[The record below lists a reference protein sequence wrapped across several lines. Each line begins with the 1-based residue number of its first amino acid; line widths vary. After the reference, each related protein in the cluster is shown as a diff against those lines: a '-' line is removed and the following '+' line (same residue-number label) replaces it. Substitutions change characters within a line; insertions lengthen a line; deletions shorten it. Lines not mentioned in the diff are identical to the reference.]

1 MYKRILLPLDGSP
14 LAEQALPHAIALA
27 EHYHSELILM
37 RVLIPLPS
45 PPTTTE
51 AALQRATEEMAIL
64 AREYLDRVAADVQE
78 HGIPV
83 QMVTIGGRPHYQI
96 IQYAETNQVDLIVMC
111 TRGQSG
117 LSRWL
122 LGSVSDR
129 VVRGAN
135 VPVLMVRGQK
145 IGSLKSP

>member
-27 EHYHSELILM
+27 EHFHSELILL

-64 AREYLDRVAADVQE
+64 AREYLDRVAVGAQE
-78 HGIPV
+78 QGITV
-83 QMVTIGGRPHYQI
+83 QMVTIGGRPHWQI
-96 IQYAETNQVDLIVMC
+96 IQYAEANQVDLIVMC

-145 IGSLKSP
+145 MESLKSP

>member
-14 LAEQALPHAIALA
+14 LAEQALPHAVALA
-27 EHYHSELILM
+27 DYFHSELILL

-64 AREYLDRVAADVQE
+64 AREYLDRVAASAQE
-78 HGIPV
+78 QGIPV
-83 QMVTIGGRPHYQI
+83 QMVVIGGRPHYQI

-117 LSRWL
+117 LGRWL

-145 IGSLKSP
+145 MESLKSP